1 MGGGGVLGD
10 GMGTWGSLQGW
21 RFLRRGFRGWH
32 PREASLGGIFEES
45 GNGFPPSVPYVAAYS
60 SPLPCPRYLPG
71 DRRADTAAEGV
82 EAKAAE
88 GDQQSCQHYSSET
101 LGE

>member
-32 PREASLGGIFEES
+32 PREASLGGIFEVS
-45 GNGFPPSVPYVAAYS
+45 GPGFPPLLKCSLCCSRRLSPGTCPWLPRVWRLRQLRVISRAASIILRDTWRVRS
-60 SPLPCPRYLPG
+60 S
-71 DRRADTAAEGV
+71 
-82 EAKAAE
+82 
-88 GDQQSCQHYSSET
+88 
-101 LGE
+101 